1 MEVKLATEM
10 GFCYGVRRALSLLDE
25 ASHRYGNLQ
34 TLGHIVH
41 NEQVVERLSQ
51 KGISP
56 VNNIAELKNSIVA
69 ITTHGVGPGVLGELK
84 SRSLNIVDTTCPW
97 VNREQKAARRLA
109 EAGFS
114 VVIFGDA
121 DHPEVKGVL
130 EWAGISG
137 RVSKEPS
144 IKNLF
149 TKYPRRLGILS
160 QTTQNP
166 QAFKEFVKSIIDELL
181 PSGMEIRI
189 INTICDAT
197 QKRQEAAV
205 ELAGTVDAMIVIG
218 GKGSANTRRLAEICQ
233 ARGVPTHSVETV
245 KELQDSWFTGKC
257 SIGVTA
263 GASTP
268 DEVIQE
274 IVGKIKNMDAGVNC
288 NTTNSVYIST

>member
-1 MEVKLATEM
+1 MEVKLAKEM
-10 GFCYGVRRALSLLDE
+10 GFCYGVRRALRLLDE
-25 ASHRYGNLQ
+25 ASRRYGKLQ
-34 TLGHIVH
+34 TLGHVVH
-41 NEQVVERLSQ
+41 NEQVVERLTQ

-56 VNNIAELKNSIVA
+56 VNSIAELESSTVV

-84 SRSLNIVDTTCPW
+84 SRSLHIVDTTCPW
-97 VNREQKAARRLA
+97 VNREQKAARKLA
-109 EAGFS
+109 ESGFS
-114 VVIFGDA
+114 IIIFGDA

-130 EWAGISG
+130 EWAGSDG

-144 IKNLF
+144 LKKLYA
-149 TKYPRRLGILS
+149 KYPRRLGILS

-166 QAFKEFVKSIIDELL
+166 QAFKEFLKKIIDELL
-181 PSGMEIRI
+181 PSGMEICI

-233 ARGVPTHSVETV
+233 ARGVPTHLIETV
-245 KELQDSWFTGKC
+245 KELQNSWFKGKC

-268 DEVIQE
+268 DEVIHKVVE
-274 IVGKIKNMDAGVNC
+274 KIKSMDAGVNC
-288 NTTNSVYIST
+288 NTTNSASIST